1 MDGSVEQ
8 PLALAL
14 SELAVAGILLDIGEQ
29 AGLEHAR
36 ALVGGSRDA
45 IEVERGASQ
54 ISPLLF
60 GHLLQGVQPL
70 GSAVPTMVY
79 PIASGL
85 QSGLDRLGWM
95 G

>member
-8 PLALAL
+8 PLVPAL

-29 AGLEHAR
+29 AGLEHAW
-36 ALVGGSRDA
+36 ALVGGSKDT

-54 ISPLLF
+54 ISPHLF

-70 GSAVPTMVY
+70 GSAVPTMAY